1 MCPTTIYI
9 QSDNPWPDKE
19 LNWLPSS
26 PGRVFY
32 LIPRAYAP
40 APATINILSDPHSWP
55 VPAVVLVK

>member
-1 MCPTTIYI
+1 
-9 QSDNPWPDKE
+9 
-19 LNWLPSS
+19 
-26 PGRVFY
+26 VFY